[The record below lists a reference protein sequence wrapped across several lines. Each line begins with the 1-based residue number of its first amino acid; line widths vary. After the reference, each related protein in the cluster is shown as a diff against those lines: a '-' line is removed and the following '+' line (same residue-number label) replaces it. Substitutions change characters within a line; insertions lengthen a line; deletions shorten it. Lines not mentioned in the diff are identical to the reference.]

1 MVVGRGG
8 GSGKQARATGGGS
21 SGAKKVPTAQEVLDN
36 DDNGGCWGGQLKG
49 EIRILN
55 QPCAATFIRG
65 RGHLKNKVCDMCN
78 GKKADLVLPASR
90 VCGLPMPLHDAFINS
105 SDSGVWTQADEAL
118 GGGKFRVVNNTATCV
133 PPRLIIFSDEPPRLQ
148 WAPIPAEWI
157 DGDEMKLFV
166 SKGTLVPVAER
177 KKAPPDPAKPSLQ
190 ALASSFAVG
199 ADPSAMNLVYA
210 KRVAEEAERAKQ
222 KNAAEAAAQAAA
234 QAAALAPGPFIAMP
248 PGMPP
253 GAHVVNMASVAAMAG
268 APGAVPVGAVPGTG
282 SELLATVVASP
293 GTVESQHEV
302 RRLLE
307 EAAAKRRACVA
318 VGEPWA
324 QPQEKRQKGA
334 TIVTGSVVDIDGEES
349 AGDELTPSIES
360 VQCWG
365 GQLKGLQAL
374 ATRPCAGGF
383 IRGRGHLKN
392 KVCDMC
398 NGKRG
403 YLQVHYSRVCGLPMP
418 LHDAFINSS
427 DSGVW
432 TQADEA
438 LGGGKF
444 RVVNNT
450 ATCVPPRLIIFQGE
464 PPKLQWD
471 PLPPHWVHN
480 GEVSFFLSS
489 GTLVPLDTR
498 KAREPRKALIGGGGP
513 GDLGLDPS
521 ALGMSPFPMAMA
533 PPGMMLMP
541 GQGQRSLMAIPSQ
554 PPGLS
559 PFPMASGPFPSAD
572 GFGGSGTIATA
583 VVSSANGAVSSSML
597 ASKAMGNPPP
607 VPGLSP
613 ATTSNGN
620 GSGPVPTVSATM
632 MRAATGSALLPAAP
646 PPMPAL
652 LSGDGTPSQPAAFS
666 EIKQVELLP
675 EP

>member
-78 GKKADLVLPASR
+78 GKKADLVLPA
-90 VCGLPMPLHDAFINS
+90 
-105 SDSGVWTQADEAL
+105 
-118 GGGKFRVVNNTATCV
+118 
-133 PPRLIIFSDEPPRLQ
+133 
-148 WAPIPAEWI
+148 
-157 DGDEMKLFV
+157 
-166 SKGTLVPVAER
+166 
-177 KKAPPDPAKPSLQ
+177 
-190 ALASSFAVG
+190 
-199 ADPSAMNLVYA
+199 
-210 KRVAEEAERAKQ
+210 
-222 KNAAEAAAQAAA
+222 
-234 QAAALAPGPFIAMP
+234 
-248 PGMPP
+248 
-253 GAHVVNMASVAAMAG
+253 
-268 APGAVPVGAVPGTG
+268 
-282 SELLATVVASP
+282 
-293 GTVESQHEV
+293 
-302 RRLLE
+302 
-307 EAAAKRRACVA
+307 
-318 VGEPWA
+318 
-324 QPQEKRQKGA
+324 
-334 TIVTGSVVDIDGEES
+334 
-349 AGDELTPSIES
+349 
-360 VQCWG
+360 
-365 GQLKGLQAL
+365 
-374 ATRPCAGGF
+374 
-383 IRGRGHLKN
+383 
-392 KVCDMC
+392 
-398 NGKRG
+398 
-403 YLQVHYSRVCGLPMP
+403 SRVCGLPMP